1 VLITVLSAVFEEGGV
16 ISGEVTWRKD
26 LRSND
31 ESVGGNVR
39 TGGEW
44 RVGSGRDG
52 LDFVR
57 PRGRAQENRPPFPGC
72 LDCGAGSEVV
82 WESGLLIVS

>member
-1 VLITVLSAVFEEGGV
+1 MLEEGGV
-16 ISGEVTWRKD
+16 VSGEVTWRKD

-44 RVGSGRDG
+44 RDGCGRDA

-57 PRGRAQENRPPFPGC
+57 PRGRAQENSPPLLGC
-72 LDCGAGSEVV
+72 LDCGAGREVV

>member
-1 VLITVLSAVFEEGGV
+1 MLGGVLIGVFEEGGV
-16 ISGEVTWRKD
+16 VSGEVTWRKD

-44 RVGSGRDG
+44 RIVFGRDG

-57 PRGRAQENRPPFPGC
+57 PRGRAQENRPPLPGC
-72 LDCGAGSEVV
+72 LNCGAGSEVV